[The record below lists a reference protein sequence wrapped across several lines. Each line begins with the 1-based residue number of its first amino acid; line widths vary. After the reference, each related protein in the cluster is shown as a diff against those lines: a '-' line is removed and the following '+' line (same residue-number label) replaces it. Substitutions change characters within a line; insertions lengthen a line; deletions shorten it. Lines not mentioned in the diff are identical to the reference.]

1 MIVRASRGPLTAL
14 ASVATRH
21 GRSLGPMLLLAP
33 VVTAL
38 LGGTAL
44 AAMHEYLDDWRW
56 AAALLVAGCGTVLL
70 AAVATIG
77 VMLLRKWARDAAT
90 ADRQAR
96 DLAEECRALRE
107 SEERFRSLVLNTSDV
122 ITILSAD
129 ATIEYQSPSAER
141 IWGYASGELAET
153 SLLSLVHDDDVDVA
167 QNLFAQ
173 ALSRPRLG
181 LAAELRLRLADG
193 TWCHFEV
200 VATNLLRDPR
210 VHGVVATF
218 HDVSERK
225 NFEQALSYQAFH
237 DALTDLPNRSLFVDR
252 VERALVRTD
261 RRGGSVA
268 VMFLDLDNF
277 KVINDSLG
285 HSIGDQLLLSVTQ
298 RIQDCLRR
306 EDTLAR
312 LSGDEFAI
320 LVEDVANVDDALV
333 VAQRVLQALQ
343 APFSLEGHEMFAS
356 ASIGV
361 VLSAPNHDCPDDL
374 LRDADLA
381 MYRAKANGKARTEV
395 FDDSMNA
402 RVSERLSMETSLRRA
417 IERGEFR
424 VHYQPIIDLADGKVA
439 GFEALVR
446 WEHPQ
451 RGLVSPLDFIPL
463 AEETGLI
470 LPIGRWVL
478 EESCRQ
484 IAEWQ
489 RLVGPGRRLMISV
502 NVSARQLQ
510 HPGLVETVAEVLE
523 QTGLEPS
530 SLKLELT
537 ESLMM
542 QDLDLTI
549 ERLQALLAL
558 GIELAL
564 DDFGTGYSSL
574 AYLRRLPVSF
584 LKIDRSFVKQLGV
597 DPEDSAIVRAIVSL
611 AHDLGMT
618 VVGEGVETD
627 GQRRELRRLGCS
639 YGQGYLFSRPVPA
652 TAAQALL
659 FDTRIQALAS

>member
-1 MIVRASRGPLTAL
+1 MSIRAPRGTLMALASSVARRGQVLGVRPLL
-14 ASVATRH
+14 ASVA
-21 GRSLGPMLLLAP
+21 A
-33 VVTAL
+33 VV
-38 LGGTAL
+38 GG
-44 AAMHEYLDDWRW
+44 AM
-56 AAALLVAGCGTVLL
+56 VLL
-70 AAVATIG
+70 AVLGYADDRGAAEVLLAVATA
-77 VMLLRKWARDAAT
+77 VSLAWLRRAVRDADVASRAARAL
-90 ADRQAR
+90 ADERQ
-96 DLAEECRALRE
+96 ALRE

-122 ITILSAD
+122 IVILSPD
-129 ATIEYQSPSAER
+129 GTIEYQSPSAER
-141 IWGYASGELAET
+141 IWGYQPSELDAT
-153 SLLSLVHDDDVDVA
+153 SLLALVHDDDLPVA
-167 QNLFAQ
+167 QDLVAQ
-173 ALSRPRLG
+173 ALGRPRLG

-193 TWCHFEV
+193 AWCYFEV

-210 VHGVVATF
+210 IRGIVATF

-225 NFEQALSYQAFH
+225 SFEQALSYQAFH

-252 VERALVRTD
+252 LERALVRSV
-261 RRGGSVA
+261 RHGGSVG
-268 VMFLDLDNF
+268 VLFLDIDNF
-277 KVINDSLG
+277 KLINDSLG
-285 HSIGDQLLLSVTQ
+285 HSIGDQLLLAVTR
-298 RIQDCLRR
+298 RIQGCLRR

-320 LVEDVANVDDALV
+320 LVEDVPGVDDALR
-333 VAQRVLQALQ
+333 VAQRVLQGLQ
-343 APFSLEGHEMFAS
+343 APFALDGHEVFAS

-361 VLSAPNHDCPDDL
+361 VLSAPDRDRPDDL

-381 MYRAKANGKARTEV
+381 MYRAKANGKSRYEV
-395 FDDSMNA
+395 FDHTMNA
-402 RVSERLSMETSLRRA
+402 RVTERLALETSLRRA
-417 IERGEFR
+417 LERGEFR
-424 VHYQPIIDLADGKVA
+424 VHYQPIIDLADGEVS

-446 WEHPQ
+446 WEHPK

-484 IAEWQ
+484 IVAWQ
-489 RLVGPGRRLMISV
+489 RLIGPERRLMLSV
-502 NVSARQLQ
+502 NISARQLQ
-510 HPGLVETVAEVLE
+510 HPGLVETVAEILE

-542 QDLDLTI
+542 HDLDLTI
-549 ERLQALLAL
+549 ERLRALLAL

-639 YGQGYLFSRPVPA
+639 YGQGYLFSRPVSA
-652 TAAQALL
+652 DVAEALL
-659 FDTRIQALAS
+659 VHQPARAIAS